1 MSGGPPPVRVR
12 PARPEEAG
20 AVADLFNAIN
30 GMDGPPPPVRMTAEI
45 ARRDLLGPSPRAT
58 LFVAELGGAVVGFAT
73 GNTLYD
79 SARAADCVFLND
91 LYVAPEARRRGA
103 GRALVAAL
111 AADARRRGAGCL
123 WWGVDLP
130 DVEASR
136 FYDALGA
143 GDEGGFTGRILIG
156 PAFDALADTVEPG

>member
-1 MSGGPPPVRVR
+1 MSGGVRVR
-12 PARPEEAG
+12 PARLGDAA
-20 AVADLFNAIN
+20 AVAELFNAIN

-45 ARRDLLGPSPRAT
+45 VRRDLLGPSPRAT
-58 LFVAELGGAVVGFAT
+58 LLVAELYGAVVGFAT

-111 AADARRRGAGCL
+111 AAEARRRGAGCL

-130 DVEASR
+130 DVDASR
-136 FYDALGA
+136 FYDALGG

-156 PAFDALADTVEPG
+156 PAFDGLADSVETR

>member
-1 MSGGPPPVRVR
+1 MSGGSPVRAR
-12 PARPEEAG
+12 PARPEDA
-20 AVADLFNAIN
+20 AVVADLFNAIN
-30 GMDGPPPPVRMTAEI
+30 GMDGPPPPVWMTAEI

-58 LFVAELGGAVVGFAT
+58 LFVAELDGAVVGFVT

-111 AADARRRGAGCL
+111 AAEARRRGAGCL

-156 PAFDALADTVEPG
+156 PAFDALADTAETG

>member
-1 MSGGPPPVRVR
+1 MSGGSVARVR
-12 PARPEEAG
+12 PARPGDAA
-20 AVADLFNAIN
+20 AVAELFNAIN
-30 GMDGPPPPVRMTAEI
+30 GMDGPPPVRMTAEI
-45 ARRDLLGPSPRAT
+45 VRRDLLGPSPRAT
-58 LFVAELGGAVVGFAT
+58 LLVAELDGAVVGFAT

-111 AADARRRGAGCL
+111 AAEARRRGACCL

-130 DVEASR
+130 DVEAAR

-143 GDEGGFTGRILIG
+143 GDEGGFTGRILVG
-156 PAFDALADTVEPG
+156 PAFDALADTAETG

>member
-1 MSGGPPPVRVR
+1 MSGGPAVRVR

-30 GMDGPPPPVRMTAEI
+30 GMDGPPPPVPMTAGI
-45 ARRDLLGPSPRAT
+45 ALRDLLGPSPRTT
-58 LFVAELGGAVVGFAT
+58 LLVAELDGAVVGFVT
-73 GNTLYD
+73 GNPLYD

-111 AADARRRGAGCL
+111 AADARRRGAGCV

-136 FYDALGA
+136 FYDAIGA
-143 GDEGGFTGRILIG
+143 GDDGGFTGRILIG
-156 PAFDALADTVEPG
+156 PALDALADSVEPG

>member
-1 MSGGPPPVRVR
+1 M
-12 PARPEEAG
+12 AE
-20 AVADLFNAIN
+20 LFNAIN
-30 GMDGPPPPVRMTAEI
+30 SMDGPPPPVRMTAEI

-111 AADARRRGAGCL
+111 AAEARRRGAVCL

-136 FYDALGA
+136 FYDSLGA
-143 GDEGGFTGRILIG
+143 GDEGGFTGRILVG
-156 PAFDALADTVEPG
+156 PAFDALADTAETG